1 MAISALN
8 DVNRRVVLIKYTY
21 FNSLL
26 MSDTNKAVVLGV
38 SIDLPHTDKIRELV
52 VNLIPK
58 SYNEDNKKPFFILIN
73 GDLKNLLEITR
84 F

>member
-1 MAISALN
+1 MHI
-8 DVNRRVVLIKYTY
+8 

>member
-1 MAISALN
+1 
-8 DVNRRVVLIKYTY
+8 
-21 FNSLL
+21 

>member
-1 MAISALN
+1 MLIGVCNDQIYISKSYTGGI
-8 DVNRRVVLIKYTY
+8 VVLSAKVD
-21 FNSLL
+21 LL
-26 MSDTNKAVVLGV
+26 
-38 SIDLPHTDKIRELV
+38 HTDEIRKLV
-52 VNLIPK
+52 VNPIPK